1 MSRGFGRE
9 KRLLTPRQFKA
20 VFDSPS
26 GKVPGRNVLLLAREN
41 DLQHPR
47 LGLVIGKKSVKLS
60 VERNRIKRQIRETF
74 RHHQSDLVGWDIVII
89 ARKGLADLD
98 NPELAK
104 QFAKLW
110 KRLSRSPSICRSPA
124 GVEEVSHSYL

>member
-1 MSRGFGRE
+1 VSRGFGRE

-74 RHHQSDLVGWDIVII
+74 RHHQMELAGWDIVII

-110 KRLSRSPSICRSPA
+110 KRLSRNPA
-124 GVEEVSHSYL
+124 KTAAEPGAANNTHA

>member
-1 MSRGFGRE
+1 MSRDFGRE

-26 GKVPGRNVLLLAREN
+26 GKLPGRNVLLLVREN
-41 DLQHPR
+41 QQPHAR
-47 LGLVIGKKSVKLS
+47 IGLVIGKKSVKLS
-60 VERNRIKRQIRETF
+60 VERNRIKRQLRETF
-74 RHHQSDLVGWDIVII
+74 RLHQMELTGWDIVVI

-98 NPELAK
+98 NAELAK

-110 KRLSRSPSICRSPA
+110 RRLSRTPA
-124 GVEEVSHSYL
+124 RHTDDQNQGAAIHA